1 MTLFVTAPRGSGSAD
16 VASWQ
21 WGAGNT
27 VVFPHLPFEFSALL
41 RPLFSRRVRVGG
53 DDVTVNPVMRI
64 RDETIIASYRQ
75 IVDLSNLDASRFN
88 NTLGQSGQLIGG
100 HYDDLLDKWLKV
112 EHVPMRFS
120 TAVVDR
126 SVKTRLTI
134 APR

>member
-1 MTLFVTAPRGSGSAD
+1 
-16 VASWQ
+16 
-21 WGAGNT
+21 
-27 VVFPHLPFEFSALL
+27 
-41 RPLFSRRVRVGG
+41 
-53 DDVTVNPVMRI
+53 MRI

-112 EHVPMRFS
+112 QHVPMRFS